1 MKNKSLKGQSL
12 IELII
17 AIALTS
23 AFLPAL
29 LTGFIA
35 SRNGKAQQE
44 QREEAT
50 NLLQETQEA
59 IRVIREGSWSAITT
73 NGTYHPI
80 VSQNTWTLSAG
91 SDVID
96 GIIRQITI
104 SDVLRDTNGN
114 IVTSGGTVDPS
125 TKRIDIV
132 VSWNTPIAASITS
145 TQYLTRY
152 LNNATFIQTTQADF
166 DAGTKNYTIT
176 TNTSGGEVTL
186 ATVGQ
191 GNWCQPQN
199 NIVNT
204 LTLPKQGNAID
215 AIPGSAYVGT
225 GDGTNSVTFAKVGI
239 SDPPQPTPPVAT
251 ISGTYTSNYKTNAV
265 FSDGNY
271 AYLATDDT
279 SEQVIILDLT
289 QPPPYPKI
297 GWVTISG
304 ASAANGIYVD
314 GNILYVTSGI
324 KLYTYDITNK
334 SGAHSSPLG
343 SFPMWFNI
351 GYQPLA
357 EQVVVNNGYAYVSSA
372 NTLFG
377 LQKIKISNGGTSFK
391 IVGVSNLTWQQ
402 QPQGLSVNSA
412 GTRAYV
418 AFNNG
423 AGYFPKGFFIVDTS
437 TPDPPWWWI
446 LPNFYSIKGTFNAGN
461 TDPRGMAVVSGN
473 KALIV
478 GTGGSLQYQVVDI
491 SNESNPT
498 LCGGL
503 SIPTGV
509 FGIAPVSEADGDAF
523 SYIITGDAHDQ
534 FQIIMGGA
542 GGGGYAINGTFI
554 SSTIDPG
561 YTVAFNRFQAT
572 ISQPSQTTIKIQV
585 ASAPPS
591 GGSCLNTNFDYI
603 GQDGT
608 PSSYFTPIGN
618 IISGAIP
625 LLNNAG
631 FINPGECFSYK
642 VYMTSTDMNYTPT
655 LYDISINYSP

>member
-96 GIIRQITI
+96 GITRQITI

-423 AGYFPKGFFIVDTS
+423 AGYFPKGF
-437 TPDPPWWWI
+437 
-446 LPNFYSIKGTFNAGN
+446 
-461 TDPRGMAVVSGN
+461 
-473 KALIV
+473 
-478 GTGGSLQYQVVDI
+478 
-491 SNESNPT
+491 
-498 LCGGL
+498 
-503 SIPTGV
+503 
-509 FGIAPVSEADGDAF
+509 
-523 SYIITGDAHDQ
+523 
-534 FQIIMGGA
+534 
-542 GGGGYAINGTFI
+542 
-554 SSTIDPG
+554 
-561 YTVAFNRFQAT
+561 
-572 ISQPSQTTIKIQV
+572 
-585 ASAPPS
+585 
-591 GGSCLNTNFDYI
+591 
-603 GQDGT
+603 
-608 PSSYFTPIGN
+608 
-618 IISGAIP
+618 
-625 LLNNAG
+625 
-631 FINPGECFSYK
+631 
-642 VYMTSTDMNYTPT
+642 
-655 LYDISINYSP
+655 